1 MENRPIRPIDITVVS
16 GSSVV
21 ITIPEVFLRNG
32 KHYSLLFELTPP
44 ELVKFHDLI
53 TGSEVVSIK
62 NGVCGESCVLMCS
75 TGNIFYADRLHLGRC
90 YRLRYGNNAPAN
102 TEGTAGG
109 VKHFINLN
117 TPHCARGYDPA
128 NNVIPTT
135 EG

>member
-1 MENRPIRPIDITVVS
+1 MQNRPIHPIDITVTS

-53 TGSEVVSIK
+53 TGSEVVKIK
-62 NGVCGESCVLMCS
+62 NGVSGDAYVLMCS
-75 TGNIFYADRLHLGRC
+75 AGNIFYADRLHLGRC
-90 YRLRYGNNAPAN
+90 YRLRYGNNAPEN
-102 TEGTAGG
+102 TAGTSGG
-109 VKHFINLN
+109 VKHFINLD
-117 TPHCARGYDPA
+117 TPRCARGYDPA
-128 NNVIPTT
+128 NNMIPTT